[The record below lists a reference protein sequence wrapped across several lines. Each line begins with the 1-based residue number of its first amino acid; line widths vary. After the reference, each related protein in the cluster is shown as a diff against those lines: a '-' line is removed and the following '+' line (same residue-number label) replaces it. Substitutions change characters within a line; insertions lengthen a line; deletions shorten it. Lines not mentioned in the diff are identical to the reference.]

1 MNWKEHGKRAAATAL
16 LAGMLCTMTACNM
29 NPPDTKLNQ
38 NQNAVTSA
46 AASEAASS
54 TGEESTTDTSSELAL
69 RSIPKVKNPLSS
81 ASDENGLPTVLQ
93 EHAKQLAALKQSDRT
108 VLASVPS
115 GDFRIFYDNTRSTYG
130 FAAGSTSF
138 VAMIEGLT
146 NAAGA
151 MQGLNQNGLRS
162 TEYYWMANN
171 GSSVLTW
178 TQDDGRLGWIKNENA
193 YTGTPSSGKADT
205 SVSGTLSNRGPMA
218 RLQDVE
224 TVFAPGDVTVICSD
238 LLEQNLKLDEFGTY
252 LAEKCLNIDD
262 NSTIF
267 IYAIPLEFSGK
278 LDFFAYSNGTDNQD
292 YQIKNFEG
300 ERYFFVIV
308 GGQSKLVEIYTRK
321 VENEWNQ
328 DGISYQSAV
337 FSHELNPL
345 PDALSFSPLDTTL
358 DNKSLKDLTS
368 GVENVLGTN
377 NLVTDSA
384 GSLGVQMLRENA
396 FSGLY
401 NYKSSAMNYLVQ
413 AAFAADLP
421 EGVDAEDAAKLYEAV
436 SVSVLQEQ
444 NGQWVD
450 VDANTLT
457 AFQVDQIIPS
467 TDGLYENSLSRTEL
481 VSPKR
486 SVAYLR
492 LRADTEGLPEN
503 ERYLVSVELQV
514 RKYIRQET
522 QAETLKS
529 LNAKNANYLEAWE
542 ILSQNAASQ
551 NTADFA
557 ELSEAEQQ
565 AVREK
570 LFGVIDLAE
579 IINPLNNAVKNY
591 AAENQT
597 YQSQYLDCIIST
609 RSTRK

>member
-1 MNWKEHGKRAAATAL
+1 M
-16 LAGMLCTMTACNM
+16 
-29 NPPDTKLNQ
+29 
-38 NQNAVTSA
+38 
-46 AASEAASS
+46 
-54 TGEESTTDTSSELAL
+54 
-69 RSIPKVKNPLSS
+69 
-81 ASDENGLPTVLQ
+81 
-93 EHAKQLAALKQSDRT
+93 
-108 VLASVPS
+108 
-115 GDFRIFYDNTRSTYG
+115 
-130 FAAGSTSF
+130 
-138 VAMIEGLT
+138 
-146 NAAGA
+146 
-151 MQGLNQNGLRS
+151 
-162 TEYYWMANN
+162 
-171 GSSVLTW
+171 
-178 TQDDGRLGWIKNENA
+178 
-193 YTGTPSSGKADT
+193 
-205 SVSGTLSNRGPMA
+205 
-218 RLQDVE
+218 
-224 TVFAPGDVTVICSD
+224 
-238 LLEQNLKLDEFGTY
+238 
-252 LAEKCLNIDD
+252 
-262 NSTIF
+262 
-267 IYAIPLEFSGK
+267 
-278 LDFFAYSNGTDNQD
+278 
-292 YQIKNFEG
+292 
-300 ERYFFVIV
+300 
-308 GGQSKLVEIYTRK
+308 
-321 VENEWNQ
+321 
-328 DGISYQSAV
+328 
-337 FSHELNPL
+337 NPL

-384 GSLGVQMLRENA
+384 GSLGVQTLRENA

-401 NYKSSAMNYLVQ
+401 SYKSSAMNYLVQ

-609 RSTRK
+609 RSTQK

>member
-1 MNWKEHGKRAAATAL
+1 M
-16 LAGMLCTMTACNM
+16 
-29 NPPDTKLNQ
+29 
-38 NQNAVTSA
+38 
-46 AASEAASS
+46 
-54 TGEESTTDTSSELAL
+54 
-69 RSIPKVKNPLSS
+69 
-81 ASDENGLPTVLQ
+81 
-93 EHAKQLAALKQSDRT
+93 
-108 VLASVPS
+108 
-115 GDFRIFYDNTRSTYG
+115 
-130 FAAGSTSF
+130 
-138 VAMIEGLT
+138 
-146 NAAGA
+146 
-151 MQGLNQNGLRS
+151 
-162 TEYYWMANN
+162 
-171 GSSVLTW
+171 
-178 TQDDGRLGWIKNENA
+178 
-193 YTGTPSSGKADT
+193 
-205 SVSGTLSNRGPMA
+205 
-218 RLQDVE
+218 
-224 TVFAPGDVTVICSD
+224 
-238 LLEQNLKLDEFGTY
+238 
-252 LAEKCLNIDD
+252 
-262 NSTIF
+262 
-267 IYAIPLEFSGK
+267 
-278 LDFFAYSNGTDNQD
+278 
-292 YQIKNFEG
+292 
-300 ERYFFVIV
+300 

-345 PDALSFSPLDTTL
+345 PDALSFSPLDATL

-401 NYKSSAMNYLVQ
+401 SYKSSAMNYLVQ

-529 LNAKNANYLEAWE
+529 LSAKNANYLEAWE